1 MFEPEL
7 ADPNKEINFVD
18 HEKDFESQRDLTSFY
33 PGQMKGL
40 CDYLTLRSH

>member
-18 HEKDFESQRDLTSFY
+18 HEKDFESQRDLTTFILV
-33 PGQMKGL
+33 MEVCGL
-40 CDYLTLRSH
+40 I